1 MIRSAMLIESEI
13 AATNFGDGGPPFQS
27 ANLRAAKIDAAI
39 SKTRFR
45 PSSMFAE
52 YHIFAFYSPTALGPF
67 LDGLDSY
74 HAIEIRAVVQGDP
87 ATCVGGQVTISTP
100 IK

>member
-1 MIRSAMLIESEI
+1 MARMIRSAIPIESEI

-45 PSSMFAE
+45 PSSMLPE
-52 YHIFAFYSPTALGPF
+52 
-67 LDGLDSY
+67 
-74 HAIEIRAVVQGDP
+74 
-87 ATCVGGQVTISTP
+87 
-100 IK
+100 